1 MTPRKK
7 PLHKRFEPDSKRQ
20 LYAAEFHSRRRRRA
34 EQWGDFADALHCL
47 ADKAFPT
54 LGEEAKALLALDRYL
69 GELDDTKVAFA
80 VRQGR
85 PKTLEEAV
93 AATLEMESYL
103 SHGQKKE
110 AGVSVVHEQ
119 MDGGQEVDTACAN
132 REVLPLLD
140 AIVARL
146 ERLETDDRGSEYSKW
161 KGRQHLLEE
170 DPQLH
175 TANQRSQWY
184 VLNVGRR
191 AILLE
196 DVCSMT
202 V

>member
-1 MTPRKK
+1 MTADARGSYDTAKEA
-7 PLHKRFEPDSKRQ
+7 LHKRFEPDSKRQ

-119 MDGGQEVDTACAN
+119 MDGGQEVDTDACQVCTLL
-132 REVLPLLD
+132 RELLSFS
-140 AIVARL
+140 ICL
-146 ERLETDDRGSEYSKW
+146 K
-161 KGRQHLLEE
+161 
-170 DPQLH
+170 LH
-175 TANQRSQWY
+175 AMNGTSNLRIIT
-184 VLNVGRR
+184 R
-191 AILLE
+191 E
-196 DVCSMT
+196 
-202 V
+202 

>member
-7 PLHKRFEPDSKRQ
+7 LSTSASNRTANGSCTRLNFTLGAGGEQSM
-20 LYAAEFHSRRRRRA
+20 A
-34 EQWGDFADALHCL
+34 QWGDFADALRCL

-85 PKTLEEAV
+85 PKRLEEAV

-110 AGVSVVHEQ
+110 AGVSVVHGQ
-119 MDGGQEVDTACAN
+119 TDGGNDVDTACAN
-132 REVLPLLD
+132 RVVPNFF
-140 AIVARL
+140 
-146 ERLETDDRGSEYSKW
+146 TY
-161 KGRQHLLEE
+161 
-170 DPQLH
+170 
-175 TANQRSQWY
+175 
-184 VLNVGRR
+184 
-191 AILLE
+191 
-196 DVCSMT
+196 C
-202 V
+202 